1 MENIIEIKNLKK
13 KYDDKFELGEIDIKI
28 PKGIIVGLIGEN
40 GAGKTTLIKSMLN
53 IIKIDSG
60 EIKIFGKDYKKE
72 EKEIK
77 EDIGVVLDNMFFP
90 ELLNAK
96 DINNA
101 MKDVYKNWDSEL
113 YFSYLKEFD
122 LLDNKPLKS
131 MSKGMRKKL
140 EIATALAHKPKLLI
154 LDEPTSGLDPVVRN
168 EVLDI
173 FLKFIEDEEH
183 SILLSTHITSDL
195 EHIADEIIF
204 IDKGKKVL
212 QKSRD
217 EIIDNY
223 GILKCDI
230 DYFSNI
236 DKKDMVAYKKT
247 KYAYEI
253 FVIYIML
260 AFQGTF
266 DVTFIIPLIGIM
278 LFISTFSYD
287 DFNNWNSYAVTLPNG
302 RKNVVRAKYIA
313 SIILTII
320 LAIVS
325 LTIGIGIS
333 YTKTNSINLDEIISS
348 LMGTML
354 SSIIIISLLYPI
366 VFKFGATNGRI
377 ILFAVVFGI
386 AGIGD

>member
-13 KYDDKFELGEIDIKI
+13 KYDDKFELGEIDITI
-28 PKGIIVGLIGEN
+28 PKGVIVGLIGEN
-40 GAGKTTLIKSMLN
+40 GAGKTTLIKLMLN
-53 IIKIDSG
+53 IIKSDNG
-60 EIKIFGKDYKKE
+60 EIKIFGKDNKRK

-96 DINNA
+96 DINNS
-101 MKDVYKNWDSEL
+101 MKDIYKNWDSKL

-122 LLDNKPLKS
+122 LPDNKSLKS

-140 EIATALAHKPKLLI
+140 EIATALSHKPKLLI
-154 LDEPTSGLDPVVRN
+154 LDEPTSGLDPVIRN

-173 FLKFIEDEEH
+173 FQKFIEDEEH
-183 SILLSTHITSDL
+183 GVLLSTHITSDL
-195 EHIADEIIF
+195 ERIADEIIF

-236 DKKDMVAYKKT
+236 DKKDIITYKKT

-253 FVIYIML
+253 LVDDKEKTSKKYPSCVIDKI
-260 AFQGTF
+260 
-266 DVTFIIPLIGIM
+266 
-278 LFISTFSYD
+278 
-287 DFNNWNSYAVTLPNG
+287 TLE
-302 RKNVVRAKYIA
+302 
-313 SIILTII
+313 
-320 LAIVS
+320 
-325 LTIGIGIS
+325 
-333 YTKTNSINLDEIISS
+333 D
-348 LMGTML
+348 LMVLVIKGEK
-354 SSIIIISLLYPI
+354 
-366 VFKFGATNGRI
+366 VC
-377 ILFAVVFGI
+377 
-386 AGIGD
+386 

>member
-13 KYDDKFELGEIDIKI
+13 KYDDKFELGKIDIEI
-28 PKGIIVGLIGEN
+28 PKGVIVGLIGEN

-53 IIKIDSG
+53 IIKIDDG

-96 DINNA
+96 DINNT

-122 LLDNKPLKS
+122 LPDNKPLKS

-140 EIATALAHKPKLLI
+140 EIVAAISHKPKLLI
-154 LDEPTSGLDPVVRN
+154 LDEPTSGLDPVVRS
-168 EVLDI
+168 EVLEI
-173 FLKFIEDEEH
+173 FQKFIEDEEH
-183 SILLSTHITSDL
+183 SIILSTHITTDL

-236 DKKDMVAYKKT
+236 DKKDIIAYKKT

-253 FVIYIML
+253 LVNDKEKASKKYHNCVIDKI
-260 AFQGTF
+260 
-266 DVTFIIPLIGIM
+266 
-278 LFISTFSYD
+278 
-287 DFNNWNSYAVTLPNG
+287 TLE
-302 RKNVVRAKYIA
+302 
-313 SIILTII
+313 
-320 LAIVS
+320 
-325 LTIGIGIS
+325 
-333 YTKTNSINLDEIISS
+333 D
-348 LMGTML
+348 LMVLVIKGEK
-354 SSIIIISLLYPI
+354 IC
-366 VFKFGATNGRI
+366 
-377 ILFAVVFGI
+377 
-386 AGIGD
+386 

>member
-13 KYDDKFELGEIDIKI
+13 KYDQKFELGEIDIKI
-28 PKGIIVGLIGEN
+28 PKGVIVGLIGEN

-60 EIKIFGKDYKKE
+60 EINIFGKDYKKE
-72 EKEIK
+72 EISIK

-96 DINNA
+96 DINNS
-101 MKDVYKNWDSEL
+101 MKDIYKNWDSKL
-113 YFSYLKEFD
+113 YFSYLKEFS
-122 LLDNKPLKS
+122 LPDNKPLKS

-140 EIATALAHKPKLLI
+140 EIVTALAHKPKLLI

-173 FLKFIEDEEH
+173 FLKFIEDEQH

-204 IDKGKKVL
+204 IDNGKKVL

-236 DKKDMVAYKKT
+236 DKKDIITYKKT
-247 KYAYEI
+247 KYTYEI
-253 FVIYIML
+253 LVNNKEQASKKYHNCVIDKI
-260 AFQGTF
+260 
-266 DVTFIIPLIGIM
+266 
-278 LFISTFSYD
+278 
-287 DFNNWNSYAVTLPNG
+287 TLE
-302 RKNVVRAKYIA
+302 
-313 SIILTII
+313 
-320 LAIVS
+320 
-325 LTIGIGIS
+325 
-333 YTKTNSINLDEIISS
+333 D
-348 LMGTML
+348 LMVLVIKGEK
-354 SSIIIISLLYPI
+354 
-366 VFKFGATNGRI
+366 VC
-377 ILFAVVFGI
+377 
-386 AGIGD
+386 

>member
-13 KYDDKFELGEIDIKI
+13 KYDDKFELGEIDITI
-28 PKGIIVGLIGEN
+28 PKGVIVGLIGEN
-40 GAGKTTLIKSMLN
+40 GAGKTTLIKLMLN
-53 IIKIDSG
+53 IIKSDNG
-60 EIKIFGKDYKKE
+60 EIKIFGKDNNRK

-96 DINNA
+96 DINNS
-101 MKDVYKNWDSEL
+101 MKDIYKNWDSKL

-122 LLDNKPLKS
+122 LPDNKSLKS

-154 LDEPTSGLDPVVRN
+154 LDEPTSGLDPVIRN

-173 FLKFIEDEEH
+173 FQKFIEDEEH
-183 SILLSTHITSDL
+183 GVLLSTHITSDL

-236 DKKDMVAYKKT
+236 DKKDIITYKKT

-253 FVIYIML
+253 LVDDKEKTSKKYPSCVIDKI
-260 AFQGTF
+260 
-266 DVTFIIPLIGIM
+266 
-278 LFISTFSYD
+278 
-287 DFNNWNSYAVTLPNG
+287 TLE
-302 RKNVVRAKYIA
+302 
-313 SIILTII
+313 
-320 LAIVS
+320 
-325 LTIGIGIS
+325 
-333 YTKTNSINLDEIISS
+333 D
-348 LMGTML
+348 LMVLVIKGEK
-354 SSIIIISLLYPI
+354 
-366 VFKFGATNGRI
+366 VC
-377 ILFAVVFGI
+377 
-386 AGIGD
+386 